1 MQTANILGE
10 INLDPLDNVNSFE
23 IETIEKL
30 KFPKIT
36 SIDKRLKIQK
46 EITIEYLAVH
56 KSIIEKKKPSFH
68 LENRVI
74 EIETI
79 SKRCRTIWIPIQ
91 KSVHEIIQANEKR
104 ERTKGTNKV
113 KNQKRNRRQP

>member
-10 INLDPLDNVNSFE
+10 INLDPLDNVNSLE

-46 EITIEYLAVH
+46 EIT
-56 KSIIEKKKPSFH
+56 
-68 LENRVI
+68 
-74 EIETI
+74 T
-79 SKRCRTIWIPIQ
+79 
-91 KSVHEIIQANEKR
+91 
-104 ERTKGTNKV
+104 
-113 KNQKRNRRQP
+113 

>member
-36 SIDKRLKIQK
+36 SIDKRLKIQE

-56 KSIIEKKKPSFH
+56 KSIIEKK
-68 LENRVI
+68 NRASVWRI
-74 EIETI
+74 EL
-79 SKRCRTIWIPIQ
+79 SKSKQFPKDVAQ
-91 KSVHEIIQANEKR
+91 S
-104 ERTKGTNKV
+104 GSPF
-113 KNQKRNRRQP
+113 RNLSTR

>member
-1 MQTANILGE
+1 MQTVNILGK
-10 INLDPLDNVNSFE
+10 INLDSLDNVNSFE

-56 KSIIEKKKPSFH
+56 KSITKKKSRASIYYRNNS
-68 LENRVI
+68 L

-79 SKRCRTIWIPIQ
+79 EKLKFPI
-91 KSVHEIIQANEKR
+91 SFD
-104 ERTKGTNKV
+104 
-113 KNQKRNRRQP
+113 KNYNDR

>member
-68 LENRVI
+68 LL
-74 EIETI
+74 
-79 SKRCRTIWIPIQ
+79 SKQFPRDRKDWKT
-91 KSVHEIIQANEKR
+91 
-104 ERTKGTNKV
+104 
-113 KNQKRNRRQP
+113 

>member
-36 SIDKRLKIQK
+36 SIDKRLKIQE

-56 KSIIEKKKPSFH
+56 KSIIEKK
-68 LENRVI
+68 NRASVCYRNNSL

-79 SKRCRTIWIPIQ
+79 EKLKFPI
-91 KSVHEIIQANEKR
+91 SFD
-104 ERTKGTNKV
+104 
-113 KNQKRNRRQP
+113 KNYFDR